1 MISSWRFGE
10 SGFPNRNKGHW
21 KAKKS
26 RKEMA
31 KHLKQPQAIC
41 LKVKRNVS
49 FHLRM
54 TFWAVW
60 PQRARK
66 TFWQVKYFYH
76 VNFSNERQI
85 PALER
90 LDCFLQ
96 LRYFRSEIKFICAIL
111 VIWEENFKSLQG
123 LLDTTKTRGMISLHC
138 PQTKLLRFW
147 RHLF

>member
-1 MISSWRFGE
+1 
-10 SGFPNRNKGHW
+10 
-21 KAKKS
+21 
-26 RKEMA
+26 MA
-31 KHLKQPQAIC
+31 KQLKQPQAIC

-66 TFWQVKYFYH
+66 TFGQVKYFYH

-85 PALER
+85 PVLQR

-111 VIWEENFKSLQG
+111 VI
-123 LLDTTKTRGMISLHC
+123 
-138 PQTKLLRFW
+138 
-147 RHLF
+147 